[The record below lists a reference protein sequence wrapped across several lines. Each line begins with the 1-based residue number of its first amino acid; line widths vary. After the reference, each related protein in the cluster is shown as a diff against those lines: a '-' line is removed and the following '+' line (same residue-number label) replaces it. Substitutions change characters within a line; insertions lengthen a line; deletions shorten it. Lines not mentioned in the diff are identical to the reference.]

1 MASFLAVSPGVQV
14 VDRGWRCAADLARP
28 PAHLRL
34 VRTLL
39 QRNVVR
45 PFVCIVLVACGS
57 RPAPHAPVIAAPC
70 TQARVGQV
78 LVVGAERSEVAA
90 LAVLEGTL
98 DDPARTERITRA
110 ALDALR
116 FRGYAQAT
124 ITVTRD
130 LGCFVELTVAV
141 ELGPRFEIDRLDFE
155 TQDDDT
161 FPAAERLAVIE
172 DALGTVNTVGGVY
185 IKYRLERALVGL
197 AQRYRDA
204 GWLDARIGAPAS
216 SHDEAG
222 KVTVSIPI
230 TAGVRYRIGTI
241 RARGKERADR
251 ATVLEELGVQ
261 AGNWYDA
268 QSIRRG
274 LDRVQRK
281 LDRRIELHT
290 SRSEDG
296 TEIEL
301 EAIVGAP

>member
-1 MASFLAVSPGVQV
+1 
-14 VDRGWRCAADLARP
+14 
-28 PAHLRL
+28 
-34 VRTLL
+34 
-39 QRNVVR
+39 VR
-45 PFVCIVLVACGS
+45 PVVCLVVVACGGK
-57 RPAPHAPVIAAPC
+57 PAPHAPAVEAPC
-70 TQARVGQV
+70 TQARVGKV
-78 LVVGAERSEVAA
+78 LVVGAERADVAA

-98 DDPARTERITRA
+98 DDQARADRITRT

-116 FRGYAQAT
+116 FRGHAQAA
-124 ITVTRD
+124 ITVTRK
-130 LGCFVELTVAV
+130 LGCFVELTVTV
-141 ELGPRFEIDRLDFE
+141 DKGPRFEIETIDFE
-155 TQDDDT
+155 TQGSDK

-172 DALGTVNTVGGVY
+172 DALGTVNTVGGVF
-185 IKYRLERALVGL
+185 IRYRLERALTSL
-197 AQRYRDA
+197 EQRYRDA
-204 GWLDARIGAPAS
+204 GWLDARIGKPAS
-216 SHDEAG
+216 SHDDDG
-222 KVTVSIPI
+222 KIAVSIPI
-230 TAGVRYRIGTI
+230 AAGARYRIGAI
-241 RARGKERADR
+241 RARGKERAAR

>member
-1 MASFLAVSPGVQV
+1 M
-14 VDRGWRCAADLARP
+14 
-28 PAHLRL
+28 
-34 VRTLL
+34 
-39 QRNVVR
+39 R
-45 PFVCIVLVACGS
+45 PFVCLVLLACS
-57 RPAPHAPVIAAPC
+57 SKPALRAPIAAPC
-70 TQARVGQV
+70 TQARVGK
-78 LVVGAERSEVAA
+78 VVVTGAERTDVAA

-98 DDPARTERITRA
+98 DDQARTDRITRA
-110 ALDALR
+110 AVDALR
-116 FRGYAQAT
+116 FRGYAQAQ
-124 ITVTRD
+124 IAVTRQ

-141 ELGPRFEIDRLDFE
+141 DKGPRFEIEAIEFD
-155 TQDDDT
+155 TDDA

-172 DALGTVNTVGGVY
+172 DALGTVNTIGGVF
-185 IKYRLERALVGL
+185 IGYRLERALVGL
-197 AQRYRDA
+197 EQRYRDA
-204 GWLDARIGAPAS
+204 GWLDATIGKPAS

-230 TAGVRYRIGTI
+230 AAGSRYRIGTI
-241 RARGKERADR
+241 RARGKERAAR